1 MMFCALF
8 VIALVVGHLAT
19 QLREREKAERRRE
32 ERATALYRFTRG
44 LAASRDLDEAL
55 PRVVTLIKNSFQAD
69 AAVWLHDENGLS
81 RHPASTFI
89 PSTKDES
96 VAVWAFQKKQAAG
109 KSTDTLPDA
118 ESFHVPLVT
127 GNRAE
132 GVLSVRLANPPSI
145 EQRELLDAFA
155 AQLALFVNKERA
167 LEESRAAQISRQSEK
182 LQKTLFDSVS
192 HELKT
197 PLAAMTAALQQ
208 PQPDRTELQQAARRL
223 TRTVDHLLD
232 ATRLES
238 GLLQPVREWCDPA
251 ELVHEAVAASGLNDN
266 AVRINIAKNLPA
278 ISVDSRLI
286 QQALN
291 ALLSNAA
298 VHGES
303 DKPIEVSAARDDSML
318 VISIADHG
326 PGLAPGEEN
335 KVFEKFYR
343 GPRTRPGGIGLGLSI
358 ARQLVEAHGGQ
369 IVARNREGGGARFSI
384 RLPVGEP
391 MRLPSEATA

>member
-1 MMFCALF
+1 LF
-8 VIALVVGHLAT
+8 T
-19 QLREREKAERRRE
+19 
-32 ERATALYRFTRG
+32 
-44 LAASRDLDEAL
+44 
-55 PRVVTLIKNSFQAD
+55 
-69 AAVWLHDENGLS
+69 
-81 RHPASTFI
+81 
-89 PSTKDES
+89 PSSKDES
-96 VAVWAFQKKQAAG
+96 VAMWAFQKKQAAG

-118 ESFHVPLVT
+118 ESLHIPLVT
-127 GNRAE
+127 GDRAE
-132 GVLSVRLANPPSI
+132 GVLTVRLANPPTL

-167 LEESRAAQISRQSEK
+167 LEESREAQIARQSQK

-208 PQPDRTELQQAARRL
+208 PEPDCSELQQAARRL

-251 ELVHEAVAASGLNDN
+251 ELVREAIAASGLNDS

-286 QQALN
+286 QQALGS
-291 ALLSNAA
+291 LLSNAIA
-298 VHGES
+298 HGKSEQ
-303 DKPIEVSAARDDSML
+303 PIEVSAARDDSML
-318 VISIADHG
+318 VISVADHG

-343 GPRTRPGGIGLGLSI
+343 GPRTRPGGLGLGLSI
-358 ARQLVEAHGGQ
+358 ARQLVEVHGGQ
-369 IVARNREGGGARFSI
+369 IVAQNQENGGARFSI
-384 RLPVGEP
+384 RLPIGEA
-391 MRLPSEATA
+391 MRLPSEAATA